1 MSLPRNDDQVRS
13 AHGEQNQPGDGDE
26 DGAAGGGFGSEPLWL
41 IEDTR
46 AVSRRNCFD
55 PERIGRDVHEDWNI

>member
-1 MSLPRNDDQVRS
+1 MMIKS
-13 AHGEQNQPGDGDE
+13 APHMGNKTSQEMGTRMEQREEVSGLSPMLNRG
-26 DGAAGGGFGSEPLWL
+26 LWL

-55 PERIGRDVHEDWNI
+55 PKRIGRDVHEDWNI

>member
-1 MSLPRNDDQVRS
+1 MMIKSALHMGNKTSQEMGTRMEQREEVWGLSPTLNRS
-13 AHGEQNQPGDGDE
+13 
-26 DGAAGGGFGSEPLWL
+26 LWL

-46 AVSRRNCFD
+46 AVPRRNCFD